1 MLDIHLA
8 RLWPAVTECAGGIPK
23 YWRRM
28 SNGYNVRRVLEPSG
42 TNRLDKKWALYHHDH
57 RVWEVQALPDK
68 DAAIEAAEEHLRE
81 AGVV

>member
-8 RLWPAVTECAGGIPK
+8 KLWPAVTENGGISK
-23 YWRRM
+23 YWRRK

-42 TNRLDKKWALYHHDH
+42 RNRMDKRWALFKHDK
-57 RVWEVQALPDK
+57 RVWEVQAQPDK
-68 DAAIEAAEEHLRE
+68 DAAIEAAEAHLKE